1 MSLSSP
7 IPEPVTLARHAMATR
22 FEIVL
27 HGDNPVALRAA
38 GEEALN
44 EIERL
49 EGQLSLYQ
57 SSSEIAHLNARAAC
71 EWVRVSPAV
80 FRLLEQ
86 ARRLSEESGGA
97 FDMTIAP
104 LVRCWGFMGGS
115 GRMPTPEAVEAARA
129 LVGMRLVDFR
139 PADFSVRFLR
149 EGVMLDLGAI
159 GKGFAIDQA
168 AGILREAGVT
178 SAIVHGGTSSV
189 YAIGHPP
196 EMEHWKVA
204 IERPRENDSEP
215 RRLLAVVPLCEESLS
230 VSAVWGKS
238 FQSADKTFGHVIDP
252 RAGRPVEGTLLAA
265 VALASTTETDALST
279 ALLTLGAGGLDVV
292 RRLRGSARALVALRE
307 GEELRVVTHGV
318 SAVE

>member
-1 MSLSSP
+1 MSSP
-7 IPEPVTLARHAMATR
+7 LPGPVTLARHAMATR

-38 GEEALN
+38 GEEALS

-57 SSSEIAHLNARAAC
+57 SSSEIACLNACAAR

-80 FRLLEQ
+80 FRLLEH

-97 FDMTIAP
+97 FDVTIAP

-115 GRMPTPEAVEAARA
+115 GRMPTPEAVEEAHA
-129 LVGMRLVDFR
+129 LVGMRLVEFR
-139 PADFSVRFLR
+139 PSDFAVRFLR

-168 AGILREAGVT
+168 VEILREAGVN

-215 RRLLAVVPLCEESLS
+215 RQLLAVVPLCDESLS

-252 RAGRPVEGTLLAA
+252 RAGRPVEGALLAA
-265 VALASTTETDALST
+265 VALASTTESDALST
-279 ALLTLGAGGLDVV
+279 ALLTLGAAGLDVV
-292 RRLRGSARALVALRE
+292 RRLRGAARALVAFRE
-307 GEELRVVTHGV
+307 GDGLRVVTHGINT
-318 SAVE
+318 AE